1 MSKALAGALA
11 GALIALSV
19 LFWLVICIPFT
30 AKIYSLLSGVIYG

>member
-1 MSKALAGALA
+1 MSKALV